1 LEDQSPVNAISFSL
15 PGFQIDEVTEV
26 QGKLVVEAHAVGEIA
41 NCPMCGEQ
49 SRRVHD
55 RYTRSPRDLPC
66 GGLCVQLVLH
76 VRRFKCENPT
86 CMRKTFAERL
96 PAVVPVHAQ
105 RTSRLTATLRGAS
118 FELGGEAGA
127 RVARRFAIETSGDT
141 ILRIMHHTCLDPPET
156 PRVLGMDDWATKKG
170 QHYGTI
176 LVDLEQHR
184 PVDLLPDREADT
196 VTAWL
201 QAHPG
206 VEIITRDRGKEY
218 IDGATRGAPDAVQV
232 ADRWHLLKNL
242 NDALKKMFKKHAK
255 ALRAAAKR
263 VHERILA
270 EESAAEGVNDAPVV
284 DEVPAETSDT
294 PETEAPLS
302 HRQLRF
308 YETKRLAAQGYG
320 IRAIARQ
327 LHMSH
332 GTVSRYLQLDE
343 FPKYYRA
350 PRGSVKV
357 APYMPHLKRRL
368 AAGCYNRLK
377 LWREI
382 RAQGFTGCYATLRL
396 ALKDYPRRPKQQP
409 APKPLTEIILPRP
422 LSASQAAWLLMK
434 SPEELSAEEVLHCAT
449 LRECCPDADTAYSL
463 AQRFVTMFKQRE
475 VDKLD
480 PWLDDAQSSTV
491 TQLRSFANGLRQ
503 DYDAVKAALIYEW
516 SNGPVEGQVNRLK
529 LIKRRMYGR
538 AKFELLRLCVLYND
552 DS

>member
-1 LEDQSPVNAISFSL
+1 VRGTLI
-15 PGFQIDEVTEV
+15 
-26 QGKLVVEAHAVGEIA
+26 VEASAVSEIA
-41 NCPMCGEQ
+41 NCPMCGEP
-49 SRRVHD
+49 SCRVHG

-66 GGLCVQLVLH
+66 GGLRVQLVLH
-76 VRRFKCENPT
+76 VRRFKCGNLA
-86 CMRKTFAERL
+86 CIRKTFAERL
-96 PAVVPVHAQ
+96 PTLVPVHAQ
-105 RTSRLTATLRGAS
+105 RTGRLTATLRGAS

-127 RVARRFAIETSGDT
+127 RVARRFAIETSSDT
-141 ILRIMHHTCLDPPET
+141 ILRILHHTCLDPPET
-156 PRVLGMDDWATKKG
+156 PRVLGIDDWATKKG

-176 LVDLEQHR
+176 LVDLEQRR

-196 VTAWL
+196 VAAWL

-206 VEIITRDRGKEY
+206 VAIITRDRGKEY

-255 ALRAAAKR
+255 SLRAAAKR

-270 EESAAEGVNDAPVV
+270 EESVAESIDDAPVG
-284 DEVPAETSDT
+284 DEVLVETSDT
-294 PETEAPLS
+294 PGIEVPLS

-308 YETKRLAAQGYG
+308 NETKRLAAQGYG

-350 PRGSVKV
+350 PRGSAKV
-357 APYMPHLKRRL
+357 APYMPYLKRRL

-382 RAQGFTGCYATLRL
+382 RAQGFTGCYSTLRL
-396 ALKDYPRRPKQQP
+396 ALEGYPRRPKQQP
-409 APKPLTEIILPRP
+409 TPEPLPELIPPRP

-434 SPEELSAEEVLHCAT
+434 SPEELSAEELLHCEA
-449 LRECCPDADTAYSL
+449 LRECCPDADTAYPL
-463 AQRFVTMFKQRE
+463 AQRFVGMFKQRE

-480 PWLDDAQSSTV
+480 AWLDDVQSSAIA
-491 TQLRSFANGLRQ
+491 QLRSFANGLRQ
-503 DYDAVKAALIYEW
+503 DYDAVRASLIYEW
-516 SNGPVEGQVNRLK
+516 SNGQVEGQVNRLK
-529 LIKRRMYGR
+529 LIKRKMYGR
-538 AKFELLRLCVLYND
+538 AKFELLRLCVLYDD